1 MADVELPPEKARLT
15 CSALRARVLHSM
27 GFVNAMVMVPDCSP
41 ATSASSSVIRG
52 NTLQLTQ
59 PHNLEEANF
68 PTFRHGS
75 EHSRQSNP

>member
-1 MADVELPPEKARLT
+1 MADVELPPKEARLT

-27 GFVNAMVMVPDCSP
+27 DFANAMVMVPDCSQP
-41 ATSASSSVIRG
+41 RPRPVIRG

-68 PTFRHGS
+68 PTFRHG
-75 EHSRQSNP
+75 